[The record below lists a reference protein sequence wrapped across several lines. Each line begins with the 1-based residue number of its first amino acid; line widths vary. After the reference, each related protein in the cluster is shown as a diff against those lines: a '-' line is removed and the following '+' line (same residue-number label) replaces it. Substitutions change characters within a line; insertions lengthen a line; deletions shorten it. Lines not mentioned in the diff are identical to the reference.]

1 MIRIAQFGAGR
12 IGRVHGPNLSASE
25 RFELVGISDPVA
37 AAAGEL
43 AAELG
48 CGVLDPGEVFAD
60 DSVDAVLIASST
72 DTHAELIEAAVR
84 SGKAA
89 FCEKPIHLDS
99 DRARAC
105 LQVVDE
111 HSGRLAMGFNR
122 RYDPNF
128 ADLKAKLDAGRIG
141 TTEIISIISH
151 DAEPP
156 WPEYVKVSGGLYRD
170 MMIHDFD
177 IARWL
182 LGEEPVEIYASGSV
196 LIDPAIGEAGDV
208 DSALVIMR
216 TASGKLCQI
225 NCSRRNVAGYD
236 QRVEVHGSGGKLLL
250 DNVPS
255 NTVSVANAEGTSV
268 DPPPNFFMERYADS
282 YRLELEEFA
291 EGLESGNLRSP
302 TGTDGLN
309 ALLLADAA
317 TESSRHGRPVPV
329 QLA

>member
-12 IGRVHGPNLSASE
+12 IGQVHGPNLAASP
-25 RFELVGISDPVA
+25 RFDLVGISDPVQA
-37 AAAGEL
+37 AAESL
-43 AAELG
+43 ATDLD
-48 CGVLDPGEVFAD
+48 CSVLTRSEIFAD
-60 DSVDAVLIASST
+60 NSIAAVLIASST

-99 DRARAC
+99 GRARAS
-105 LQVVDE
+105 LDVVAE
-111 HSGRLAMGFNR
+111 NSGRLAMGFNR

-128 ADLKAKLDAGRIG
+128 AKLKAKLDAGQIG
-141 TTEIISIISH
+141 STEMVSIISH

-182 LGEEPVEIYASGSV
+182 LGEEPVQVYACGSV

-208 DSALVIMR
+208 DSAMVIMR
-216 TASGKLCQI
+216 TASGKLCHI
-225 NCSRRNVAGYD
+225 NCSRRNAGGYD
-236 QRVEVHGSGGKLLL
+236 QRVEVHGSDGKLLL

-255 NTVSVANAEGTSV
+255 NTIKVAGAADTRA
-268 DPPPNFFMERYADS
+268 DPPPNFFVERYADS
-282 YRLELEEFA
+282 YRLELDEFA
-291 EGLESGNLRSP
+291 DGIESGNLKSP
-302 TGTDGLN
+302 SGVDGLN

-317 TESSRHGRPVPV
+317 TTSSQTGQPIEV

>member
-12 IGRVHGPNLSASE
+12 IGRVHGPNLSAGA
-25 RFELVGISDPVA
+25 RFELVGVSDPVEA
-37 AAAGEL
+37 AASSL
-43 AAELG
+43 AEELG
-48 CGVLDPGEVFAD
+48 CAVLTPEQVFAD
-60 DSVDAVLIASST
+60 DSIAAVLIASST
-72 DTHAELIEAAVR
+72 DTHAELIEAAAR

-105 LQVVDE
+105 LEVVE
-111 HSGRLAMGFNR
+111 RHSGRLAMGFNR

-128 ADLKAKLDAGRIG
+128 AALKGKLDAGLIG
-141 TTEIISIISH
+141 STEMVSIVSH

-182 LGEEPVEIYASGSV
+182 LGEEPVQVYATGSV

-208 DSALVIMR
+208 DSAMVIMR
-216 TASGKLCQI
+216 TAGGKLCHI
-225 NCSRRNVAGYD
+225 NCSRRNAGGYD
-236 QRVEVHGSGGKLLL
+236 QRVEVHGSEGKLLL
-250 DNVPS
+250 DNVRS
-255 NTVSVANAEGTSV
+255 NTLSVAGGADTRI
-268 DPPPNFFMERYADS
+268 DPPPNFFVERYADS

-291 EGLESGNLRSP
+291 EGLESGNLKSP
-302 TGTDGLN
+302 TGVDGLN

-317 TESSRHGRPVPV
+317 TESGAAGRPVAV

>member
-12 IGRVHGPNLSASE
+12 IGQVHGPNLTASG
-25 RFELVGISDPVA
+25 RFELVAVSDPVA
-37 AAAGEL
+37 AAAAAL
-43 AAELG
+43 AEKLG
-48 CGVLDPGEVFAD
+48 CGVRSPEEVFGDA
-60 DSVDAVLIASST
+60 SIDAVLIASST

-99 DRARAC
+99 ARARAC
-105 LQVVDE
+105 LDVVAE
-111 HSGRLAMGFNR
+111 NAGRLAMGFNR
-122 RYDPNF
+122 RFDPNF
-128 ADLKAKLDAGRIG
+128 AELKSKLDAGQIG
-141 TTEIISIISH
+141 ATEMVSLVSH

-156 WPEYVKVSGGLYRD
+156 WPEYVKVSGGLFRD

-182 LGEEPVEIYASGSV
+182 LGEEPVEVFASGSV

-208 DSALVIMR
+208 DSAMVIMR
-216 TASGKLCQI
+216 TAGGKLCHI
-225 NCSRRNVAGYD
+225 NCSRRNASGYD
-236 QRVEVHGSGGKLLL
+236 QRVEVHGSEGKLKL

-255 NTVSVANAEGTSV
+255 NTVSVESDRGSQA
-268 DPPPNFFMERYADS
+268 DPPPNFFVERYADS
-282 YRLELEEFA
+282 YRLELDTFA
-291 EGLESGNLRSP
+291 DGIESGDFESP

-317 TESSRHGRPVPV
+317 TTSHREQRPVSV

>member
-1 MIRIAQFGAGR
+1 MISIAQFGAGR
-12 IGRVHGPNLSASE
+12 IGQVHGPNLAASP
-25 RFELVGISDPVA
+25 RFELVGISDPVQA
-37 AAAGEL
+37 AADSL
-43 AAELG
+43 AADLG
-48 CGVLDPGEVFAD
+48 CSVLTRDEIFAD
-60 DSVDAVLIASST
+60 DSIAAVLIASST
-72 DTHAELIEAAVR
+72 DTHAELIEAAAR

-99 DRARAC
+99 GRARAC
-105 LQVVDE
+105 LDVVAE

-128 ADLKAKLDAGRIG
+128 AELKAKLDAGRIG
-141 TTEIISIISH
+141 STEMVSIISH

-182 LGEEPVEIYASGSV
+182 LGEEPVQVYASGSV

-208 DSALVIMR
+208 DSAMVIMR
-216 TASGKLCQI
+216 TAGGKLCHI
-225 NCSRRNVAGYD
+225 NCSRRNAGGYD
-236 QRVEVHGSGGKLLL
+236 QRVEVHGSDGKLLL

-255 NTVSVANAEGTSV
+255 NTVKVAGAADTRA
-268 DPPPNFFMERYADS
+268 DPPPNFFVERYADS

-291 EGLESGNLRSP
+291 DGIESGDLKSP
-302 TGTDGLN
+302 TGVDGLN

-317 TESSRHGRPVPV
+317 TNSSQTGQPVEV

>member
-12 IGRVHGPNLSASE
+12 IGQVHGPNLAASS
-25 RFELVGISDPVA
+25 RFELVGVSDPVQA
-37 AAAGEL
+37 PADAL
-43 AAELG
+43 AADLG
-48 CGVLDPGEVFAD
+48 CSVLTPEEIFAD
-60 DSVDAVLIASST
+60 DSIEAVLIASST

-84 SGKAA
+84 AGKAA

-99 DRARAC
+99 GRAREC
-105 LQVVDE
+105 LSVVNE

-128 ADLKAKLDAGRIG
+128 AELKAKLDAGRIG
-141 TTEIISIISH
+141 TTEMVSIISH

-182 LGEEPVEIYASGSV
+182 LGEEPIKVYASGSV

-208 DSALVIMR
+208 DSAMVIMR
-216 TASGKLCQI
+216 TASGKLCHI
-225 NCSRRNVAGYD
+225 NCSRRNAGGYD
-236 QRVEVHGSGGKLLL
+236 QRVEVHGSEGKLLL
-250 DNVPS
+250 DNVSS
-255 NTVSVANAEGTSV
+255 NTVSVAGAGDTRV
-268 DPPPNFFMERYADS
+268 DPPPNFFVERYADS
-282 YRLELEEFA
+282 YRLELDEFA
-291 EGLESGNLRSP
+291 DGIESGDFKSP
-302 TGTDGLN
+302 TGSDGLN

-317 TESSRHGRPVPV
+317 TTSSQTGQPVAV
-329 QLA
+329 QLV